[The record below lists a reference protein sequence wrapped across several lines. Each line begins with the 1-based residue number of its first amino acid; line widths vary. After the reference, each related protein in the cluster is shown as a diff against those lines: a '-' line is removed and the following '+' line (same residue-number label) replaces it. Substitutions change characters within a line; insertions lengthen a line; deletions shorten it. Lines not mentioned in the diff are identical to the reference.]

1 MQTSTQERDMT
12 GDQPFEERIAGDV
25 TVVTFRD
32 RRLIDSP
39 GVDLMGDALIALV
52 ELGGRKNLLLD
63 FRGVEFVSSAVLNK
77 LVKLQRILVSE
88 GGSLKLVHLDGELHR
103 IFAMTHLD
111 RAFEIH
117 ADVDQGLAAFQTTQ
131 R

>member
-1 MQTSTQERDMT
+1 MT
-12 GDQPFEERIAGDV
+12 GDQPFEERVVGDV

-39 GVDLMGDALIALV
+39 EVETLSKALFALV
-52 ELGGRKNLLLD
+52 ELGDRRNLLLD
-63 FRGVEFVSSAVLNK
+63 FSGVDFVSSAVLNK
-77 LVKLQRILVSE
+77 LVKLQRALVAS

-111 RAFEIH
+111 RAFEIY
-117 ADVDQGLAAFQTTQ
+117 ADVEQGLAAFETS
-131 R
+131 RR

>member
-1 MQTSTQERDMT
+1 MT
-12 GDQPFEERIAGDV
+12 GDQPFEERVVGDV

-39 GVDLMGDALIALV
+39 DVETLSKALFALV
-52 ELGGRKNLLLD
+52 ELGERKNLLLD
-63 FRGVEFVSSAVLNK
+63 FSGVEFVSSAVLNK
-77 LVKLQRILVSE
+77 LVKLQRTLVAD

-103 IFAMTHLD
+103 IFAMTHLN
-111 RAFEIH
+111 RAFEIY
-117 ADVDQGLAAFQTTQ
+117 ADVDQALAAFQPTQ

>member
-1 MQTSTQERDMT
+1 MT
-12 GDQPFEERIAGDV
+12 GDQPFEERVVEDV

-39 GVDLMGDALIALV
+39 EVETLSKALFALV
-52 ELGGRKNLLLD
+52 ELGERRNLLLD
-63 FRGVEFVSSAVLNK
+63 FSGVEFVSSAVLNK
-77 LVKLQRILVSE
+77 LVKLQRTLVAG

-111 RAFEIH
+111 RMFEIH
-117 ADVDQGLAAFQTTQ
+117 ADVDEGLAAFETSK

>member
-1 MQTSTQERDMT
+1 MT
-12 GDQPFEERIAGDV
+12 GDQPFEERVVEGV

-39 GVDLMGDALIALV
+39 GVDLMGDALIAMA

-63 FRGVEFVSSAVLNK
+63 FQGVEFVSSAVLNK
-77 LVKLQRILVSE
+77 LVKLQRTLVAE
-88 GGSLKLVHLDGELHR
+88 GGSLKLVHLDGEVHR

-111 RAFEIH
+111 RAFEIY
-117 ADVDQGLAAFQTTQ
+117 ADEEEGLAAFQTPKG
-131 R
+131 